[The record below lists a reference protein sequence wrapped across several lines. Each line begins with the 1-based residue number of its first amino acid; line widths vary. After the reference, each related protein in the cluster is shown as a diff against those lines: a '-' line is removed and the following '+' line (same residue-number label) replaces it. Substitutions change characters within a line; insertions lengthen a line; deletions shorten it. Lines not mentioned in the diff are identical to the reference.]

1 METDDILTNQM
12 QIRRPVLLEQ
22 IARFAITLVTDAG
35 DVVGQSVQPYIGH
48 MLRIKGYRNTPGERS
63 TGNTQILQTRQ
74 KEIVHHLIFTGNR
87 LNKLRMSI
95 DMLDQTISI
104 FAHFK
109 EVSFLFSRCTGTSA
123 VGAFAVYQL
132 RLRKERLAGSTVHT
146 LIVTFVDIALIVE
159 LFENLLYL
167 FLMILVCGT
176 DKLIIGSVHQ
186 IPDGLDLSGHIVYIF
201 LRCDAGFLR
210 FQLDLLSM
218 LVGTGLE
225 KHIIALLSFKT
236 GDGICQ
242 NYLVGVA
249 DMRLAG
255 RIGDRRCH
263 IIFSSVHFILLSIC
277 LVMVCRNEN
286 PGNKK
291 APSPWGKT
299 SISRVTTSVRHLFTK
314 TASSGTAYPP
324 AITGGTC
331 RSLSVRLGAPLR
343 SHVPDRYSCT
353 PLSLRGFS
361 VTVRR
366 TVLFSSQCL
375 TV

>member
-1 METDDILTNQM
+1 MK
-12 QIRRPVLLEQ
+12 IRRPVLLEQ
-22 IARFAITLVTDAG
+22 VAGLAVTVVTDAG
-35 DVVGQSVQPYIGH
+35 NVVGQRIQPYIGY
-48 MLRIKGYRNTPGERS
+48 MLRIKGYRNTPGKRS
-63 TGNTQILQTRQ
+63 TGYAQILQTRKQ
-74 KEIVHHLIFTGNR
+74 EIVHHLIFTGNR
-87 LNKLRMSI
+87 LNEFRMGI
-95 DMLDQTISI
+95 DMLDQTICI

-109 EVSFLFSRCTGTSA
+109 EVSFLFCRCTGASA
-123 VGAFAVYQL
+123 VGAFAVHQL
-132 RLRKERLAGSTVHT
+132 GLGKEGLTGSTVHT
-146 LIVTFVDIALIVE
+146 LIVAFIDIALIVE
-159 LFENLLYL
+159 FFEDLLYL

-176 DKLIIGSVHQ
+176 DKFIIGSIHQ

-242 NYLVGVA
+242 NDLVSIS